1 MKTILIYDDSEYEY
15 ESNVVVKEFNSKEQ
29 MVEFVNTEKIGKS
42 IIACYEVFKEIK
54 FKPVEK
60 ITLWD
65 IDS

>member
-15 ESNVVVKEFNSKEQ
+15 ESNVVVKEFNSQEQ
-29 MVEFVNTEKIGKS
+29 MVNFINTEKIGKS
-42 IIACYEVFKEIK
+42 IIASYEVYKEIK

-60 ITLWD
+60 ITMWD